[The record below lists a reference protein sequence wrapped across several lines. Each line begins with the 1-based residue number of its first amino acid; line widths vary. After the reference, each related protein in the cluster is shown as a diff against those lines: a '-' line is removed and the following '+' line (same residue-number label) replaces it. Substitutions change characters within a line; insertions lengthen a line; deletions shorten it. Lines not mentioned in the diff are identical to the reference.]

1 MPILTVSNLTK
12 AYAGEPVLQ
21 GVSFAIEPKEKVAL
35 VGRNGTG
42 KTTLLRLLA
51 GLEDADAGAVT
62 QTPWAKVAYLA
73 QIPEAPG
80 DLTVWDHVLS
90 GAADVH
96 ALEARLRDLEERMAT
111 PEVHDDPQ
119 RLQAVLDE
127 YGTVRGHYE
136 HAEGFNLPAR
146 AGMVLSGL
154 AFSVADRQKR
164 LGDLCRGRG
173 VPS

>member
-12 AYAGEPVLQ
+12 AYAGEAVLQ

-80 DLTVWDHVLS
+80 DL
-90 GAADVH
+90 A
-96 ALEARLRDLEERMAT
+96 ERMAT

-119 RLQAVLDE
+119 RLRAVLDE